1 MNMPVLTPE
10 LAEAFILVFIRII
23 AIIALIPVFGD
34 GTVPVM
40 IKAGLALL
48 IALLLF
54 PLVKSGIAPF
64 SDAGLPAF
72 ILKIAGELFI
82 GISIGLTARFIFA
95 GIQLAGELLGFQMGF
110 SMASVVD
117 PTSEIQVTIV
127 TEFMYMASLLLFLA
141 VNAHHIFIS
150 AIAESYQAINPMSS
164 WQTGNLLSV
173 MLRLSQE
180 VFSIAI
186 KISAPIMAV
195 LLFTS
200 VALGVVARTV
210 PQMNIFIVSFPLQIS
225 VGLLFLGMTAPIFAQ
240 LVPHFFAAL
249 PAKIGMLMRF
259 L

>member
-10 LAEAFILVFIRII
+10 LAEAFILVLIRIS
-23 AIIALIPVFGD
+23 AIMALIPVFGD
-34 GTVPVM
+34 APIPVM
-40 IKAGLALL
+40 LKAGLSLL
-48 IALLLF
+48 IALLIF

-64 SDAGLPAF
+64 SGAGLPAF

-82 GISIGLTARFIFA
+82 GISISLTARFIFA

-150 AIAESYQAINPMSS
+150 AIAESYQAISPVSS

-240 LVPHFFAAL
+240 LVPRFFAAL